1 MAESEPLWGLL
12 FDGKELAAAGPMVMT
27 RFGSE
32 PTEYSMLVRQGGESV
47 TLPGS
52 LRLRFIATEIPSLN

>member
-27 RFGSE
+27 RHSDA
-32 PTEYSMLVRQGGESV
+32 PADYSMMIRRDGETI

-52 LRLRFIATEIPSLN
+52 FRLRFIATEIPSLN